1 MKESKL
7 YTISLPIIKILV
19 KIILRPKI
27 INKEYINDEKIILAG
42 THTHDLD
49 CLLLM
54 SSTKRHIHFLAKKE
68 LFEGKFKFIFK
79 NMDLIPVD
87 RKNKDKSVIPA
98 AKKYLEENKIV
109 GIFPEGTYSK
119 NHELLPFKI
128 GTVKIAHD
136 TNSKIVPFII
146 KGNYFKNNLKIVY
159 GPPFKIESDNLEEEN
174 KKFREKIIK
183 MLEEN

>member
-7 YTISLPIIKILV
+7 YTFSLPIIKIFV

-27 INKEYINDEKIILAG
+27 INKEYITDEKLILAG

-54 SSTKRHIHFLAKKE
+54 ASTKRHVHFLAKKE

-87 RKNKDKSVIPA
+87 RKIKDKSVIPA
-98 AKKYLEENKIV
+98 AEKYLKQNKLI

-119 NHELLPFKI
+119 KHELLPFKI
-128 GTVKIAHD
+128 GTIKIAHD
-136 TNSKIVPFII
+136 TNTKIVPFVI
-146 KGNYFKNNLKIVY
+146 KGQYFKKGLKIIY
-159 GPPFKIESDNLEEEN
+159 GEPFKVESDNLEEEN
-174 KKFREKIIK
+174 KKFRDKIIK